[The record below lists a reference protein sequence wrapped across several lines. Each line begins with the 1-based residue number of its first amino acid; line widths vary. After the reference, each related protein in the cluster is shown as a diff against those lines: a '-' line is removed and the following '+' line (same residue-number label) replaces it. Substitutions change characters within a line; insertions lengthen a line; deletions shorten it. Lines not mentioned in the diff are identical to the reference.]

1 MADCLKIADEANKGR
16 LSDDE
21 LDALFDLDQHFI
33 HVDTIFDRVF
43 NPSSAATQKD
53 S

>member
-21 LDALFDLDQHFI
+21 LDELTIVDTLFDK
-33 HVDTIFDRVF
+33 V
-43 NPSSAATQKD
+43 
-53 S
+53 